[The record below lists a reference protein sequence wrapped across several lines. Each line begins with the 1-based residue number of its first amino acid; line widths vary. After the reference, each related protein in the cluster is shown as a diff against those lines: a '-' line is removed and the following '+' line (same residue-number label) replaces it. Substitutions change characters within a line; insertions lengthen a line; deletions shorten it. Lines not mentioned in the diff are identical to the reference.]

1 MNILKQHVNKPSFLD
16 RAYTAYSRGGDH
28 MCKLRILG
36 LLRKLKCL
44 RYIFANNRSGLM
56 YLDTWDYV
64 QKRIFEDSA
73 YEIATCNL
81 LDKLLH
87 DGDVMMDIGANV
99 GQFSLLAAKRVGEKG
114 HVVAIEPNAAIFS
127 DLRFNI
133 QLNKLTNIKPILCA
147 ASDRSEILAF
157 RDPPPENRGTSRI
170 AESVVA
176 GAFSVGAFSVPE
188 ILKFHNLG
196 APKLIKIDV
205 EGAEK
210 VVLSGIFL
218 SPEYRPDHIVFEFL
232 PNDFKYGGSPQLL
245 LDLVKSNGYE
255 LRTVT
260 GDLYDLGTMLP
271 DDNVWAKKSSY

>member
-1 MNILKQHVNKPSFLD
+1 MKQPSFLD
-16 RAYTAYSRGGDH
+16 RAYTAYSRGSDH

-56 YLDTWDYV
+56 FLDTWDYV

-81 LDKLLH
+81 LDKLLQ
-87 DGDVMMDIGANV
+87 DGDTMLDIGANV
-99 GQFSLLAAKRVGEKG
+99 GQFSLLAAKHVGEKG
-114 HVVAIEPNAAIFS
+114 CVIAVEPNAEIFS

-147 ASDRSEILAF
+147 VSDRSEILAF

-170 AESVVA
+170 AESVVT

-188 ILKFHNLG
+188 ILTFYKLG
-196 APKLIKIDV
+196 SPKLIKIDV

-210 VVLSGIFL
+210 LVLNGLFL
-218 SPEYRPDHIVFEFL
+218 SPQYRPDHIVFEFL
-232 PNDFKYGGSPQLL
+232 PNDFEYGSSPQLL
-245 LDLVKSNGYE
+245 LDLVKGNGYE

-260 GDLYDLGTMLP
+260 GDLYDLGTTLP
-271 DDNVWAKKSSY
+271 DDNVWAKKTSY